1 VADDGAKSGGVWTF
15 FTNHAHVLFCLA
27 RDPDLRI
34 RDIAEKVGIT
44 ERATQRIIHEL
55 EESGYLRIKREG
67 RRNHYKL
74 IVSKRL
80 RHPVEGD
87 HNVRDLITFLDS

>member
-1 VADDGAKSGGVWTF
+1 MPRKPGGGWTF

-27 RDPDLRI
+27 LDPDLRI
-34 RDIAEKVGIT
+34 RDIADKVGIT

-67 RRNHYKL
+67 RRNHYRL
-74 IVSKRL
+74 VTNKRL
-80 RHPVEGD
+80 RHPIESERSVK
-87 HNVRDLITFLDS
+87 DLITFLDG